1 MPPRRETFN
10 FQRILGGHC
19 WLAQQC
25 SLRSRLVLS
34 VVASLMVL
42 LLPLGSAFA
51 QTDDSWKPYRRTKL
65 TERNDNIRFRSSDLG
80 VTPQDF
86 PPPKR
91 TPSPPDKK
99 SPEEQL
105 QPQQEPPDDEV
116 APAKAIPGKRPRSP
130 YESVTEPNDLPAAR
144 RSQPATAVEGP
155 FSSSDYQQTNEYIDE
170 FDLLPQSEE
179 TLFGGEIFSG
189 PPPLSKFKDGFFQKL
204 NFQGTNIDPAAS
216 SGFALTE
223 IETTF
228 TVAVP
233 APTKNFPLLI
243 SPIFDVRF
251 LSGPIAPDLPSQL
264 FTTGIDFMWV
274 PKVNERLR
282 GVIAVA
288 PMVFSDFQSND
299 ADMFR
304 LTGKGIVQWDAI
316 PDKLQFVAGVLY
328 LNRDD
333 VRIFPV
339 AGAIWNPTPYWN
351 LELIF
356 PRPKL
361 ARLINYSTDHSDWV
375 YLLGEFGG
383 NTWAVKR
390 DSGLQDKVTLS
401 DLRLMLGIERRKNGG
416 VNYRAE
422 IGFVFAREVD
432 YLSTPNADFTPADT
446 LLLRIGTTF

>member
-1 MPPRRETFN
+1 MGLRRESRTMIN
-10 FQRILGGHC
+10 NGSRRRAIPQS
-19 WLAQQC
+19 WLALNV
-25 SLRSRLVLS
+25 SYALTVTIILFSTS
-34 VVASLMVL
+34 FAD
-42 LLPLGSAFA
+42 A
-51 QTDDSWKPYRRTKL
+51 QTGESWKPYRKTKL
-65 TERNDNIRFRSSDLG
+65 TTRDENIRYRSSELG
-80 VTPQDF
+80 IDPQEF
-86 PPPKR
+86 PSPKR
-91 TPSPPDKK
+91 TPALPDKK
-99 SPEEQL
+99 TLEEQSQPELLTPDAKEPASPKEL
-105 QPQQEPPDDEV
+105 Q
-116 APAKAIPGKRPRSP
+116 GKRPRGP
-130 YESVTEPNDLPAAR
+130 YESVTEPSDLPAAR
-144 RSQPATAVEGP
+144 RAPTATDLDAP
-155 FSSSDYQQTNEYIDE
+155 FSSSTNPQTNEYIDE

-179 TLFGGEIFSG
+179 TLFGEPIFSG
-189 PPPLSKFKDGFFQKL
+189 PPPLTKFKDGFFQKL
-204 NFQGTNIDPAAS
+204 NVQATNIDPAAS

-223 IETTF
+223 VETTF

-243 SPIFDVRF
+243 SPIFDARF
-251 LSGPIAPDLPSQL
+251 LSGPVAPDLPSQL

-274 PKVNERLR
+274 PKINERLR

-288 PMVFSDFQSND
+288 PMIFSDFQSND

-361 ARLINYSTDHSDWV
+361 ARLINYGTDHSDWI

-383 NTWAVKR
+383 NSWAVRR
-390 DSGLQDKVTLS
+390 DSGLQDKVTLR

-422 IGFVFAREVD
+422 IGFVFAREID
-432 YLSTPNADFTPADT
+432 YLSTPNSDFTPADT
-446 LLLRIGTTF
+446 LLFRIGTTF